1 MAAAL
6 PLLGPSDLDDPS
18 RPDTPLASQNT
29 TFHRPPII
37 ETPIGH
43 SSLSSSIS
51 PLQSPSS
58 SENGQFLLPVAS
70 INKPQHLFSLSDVIN
85 AEDESIG
92 PLPAEM
98 ESADLAVARTY
109 SSYVYCKRTKYAI
122 SIQLM
127 GLSSRLPLDRQHA
140 RLNCDTTS
148 AMA

>member
-6 PLLGPSDLDDPS
+6 PLLGSFDFDDPS
-18 RPDTPLASQNT
+18 RPETPLASQKP
-29 TFHRPPII
+29 TFHQLPII
-37 ETPIGH
+37 ETPIEH
-43 SSLSSSIS
+43 SSVSSSIS
-51 PLQSPSS
+51 SLQSPSS

-70 INKPQHLFSLSDVIN
+70 INKPQHFSLSDVIN

-98 ESADLAVARTY
+98 EYADLAVARTY
-109 SSYVYCKRTKYAI
+109 SSYVYCVRTQYAI

-127 GLSSRLPLDRQHA
+127 GLSSKLPLDRQHA